1 MLSWAWTRFCLPVLI
16 CIVVDKIMVRQDI
29 RRFSQLSYSDVAV
42 PAPPETAGMPTY
54 DDAIANSFTT
64 DYITGSAVAKANGD
78 FVSAD
83 EYSSMA

>member
-1 MLSWAWTRFCLPVLI
+1 MPQT
-16 CIVVDKIMVRQDI
+16 I
-29 RRFSQLSYSDVAV
+29 RNFSQLSFSDVAV

-54 DDAIANSFTT
+54 DDAIANSYTT
-64 DYITGSAVAKANGD
+64 DYTTGSAVSKANGD

>member
-1 MLSWAWTRFCLPVLI
+1 MQT
-16 CIVVDKIMVRQDI
+16 I
-29 RRFSQLSYSDVAV
+29 RSFTSLSYSDVAV

-64 DYITGSAVAKANGD
+64 SYTTGAAVAKADGD

-83 EYSSMA
+83 EYTAMA